1 MILDYTLEYILNPI
15 HMEKNIADEKQIQKM
30 PNKKRAV
37 IQKMSQ
43 KKQEKVEG
51 IINAIE
57 AAGLDEFIEYIRS
70 PWKMLWPNFVAG
82 IARGFGALVGATIV
96 IGLIGWTLAI
106 LIDLPL
112 IGRRIEPYISQ
123 IQIEFRKYTETTNYN
138 QKFDSMEKVL
148 LEIRDSL
155 KK

>member
-1 MILDYTLEYILNPI
+1 
-15 HMEKNIADEKQIQKM
+15 MEKNIADEEQIQKM
-30 PNKKRAV
+30 PNKKRAI
-37 IQKMSQ
+37 IQKMP
-43 KKQEKVEG
+43 KKEREKVEG
-51 IINAIE
+51 VIDAIE

-112 IGRRIEPYISQ
+112 IGQRIEPYISQ
-123 IQIEFRKYTETTNYN
+123 MQIEFRKYTETTNYN